1 MECSMTNEYQTEQ
14 SEPQNNYK
22 ACEAHI
28 TVWAWM
34 STAGVGRLVFIGGT
48 TTTSI
53 TKKIYCE
60 VPKNRI

>member
-34 STAGVGRLVFIGGT
+34 STAGVGRLVFIGGP
-48 TTTSI
+48 I
-53 TKKIYCE
+53 T
-60 VPKNRI
+60 